1 MIEGQSGSFKL
12 WPSTHLIK
20 KNRSGAHRDAK
31 TQTVTKGE
39 RPVNKTHLPW
49 CLLIFIFLET
59 LPMFLGP
66 LGALTL
72 PGFIGGPDSDS
83 IVFGAYLYSWRNL
96 AVGVA
101 FILATLLRNAP
112 MLFALILV
120 RLVTDI
126 GDFPTLVA
134 FGKSQNPLLLGSIFV
149 FLYYIPAIIALRYLW
164 QQMTGTPA
172 EPAQS

>member
-1 MIEGQSGSFKL
+1 M
-12 WPSTHLIK
+12 T
-20 KNRSGAHRDAK
+20 
-31 TQTVTKGE
+31 
-39 RPVNKTHLPW
+39 KTHLPW
-49 CLLIFIFLET
+49 WLLLIIVLET

-72 PGFIGGPDSDS
+72 PGFMGGPDADA

-120 RLVTDI
+120 RLITDI

-134 FGKSQNPLLLGSIFV
+134 FGKSQNPLLLASIFV
-149 FLYYIPAIIALRYLW
+149 FLYYVPAIIALRYLW
-164 QQMTGTPA
+164 KQMTTTSP
-172 EPAQS
+172 ESAQS